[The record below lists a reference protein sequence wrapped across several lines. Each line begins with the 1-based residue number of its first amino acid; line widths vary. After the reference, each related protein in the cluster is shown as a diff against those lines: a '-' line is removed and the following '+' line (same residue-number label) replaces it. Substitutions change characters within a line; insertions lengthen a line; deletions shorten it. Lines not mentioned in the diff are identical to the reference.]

1 MNLYTYDLDSSKYTD
16 WRLPENR
23 LEAFRR
29 VAFTRMAEGDLDHWH
44 SGHVISSEMNLTK
57 EQKAVYALVFGQ
69 SYRNHWAMIVLQQF
83 PDILNTDA
91 RHIKEWHD
99 KIWPKAHFAKD
110 TKWGLR
116 KFPQYIESIRQ
127 RVNGSAYDYLEQK
140 STVGTTKENFY
151 SLNSAIREFYGIG
164 RMTAWLTQQTIYE
177 FFNFDID
184 HWDLQLYDDT
194 WSQYD
199 SLCYLFNREDISTK
213 RDLGRV
219 RPNPE
224 EVKLMEVNF
233 QKLMEYCNTN
243 SPLHLDVYN
252 MESCLCEFRKTCG
265 SSGRKPKEFT
275 GWTTVEL
282 SDEYYKISSKWPEV
296 DWRPYVAGLMTKG
309 RNLSDFSMNPEYF
322 RVMVDYGLNLN
333 THYYFKD
340 EPNAHMLLDLKKVQS
355 QGIMA
360 TYSDWNTKF
369 TESERTILVEKY
381 DPFKYNRIK
390 PKTHS
395 SWADTNLI
403 LQNPLLNQN
412 PALL

>member
-1 MNLYTYDLDSSKYTD
+1 LNILLYDLDLSKYTD

-69 SYRNHWAMIVLQQF
+69 SYRNHWAMIVMQKF
-83 PDILNTDA
+83 PDLLNTDP

-99 KIWPKAHFAKD
+99 NIWKKAHYAKD

-116 KFPQYIESIRQ
+116 KFPEYIESIKLK
-127 RVNGSAYDYLEQK
+127 VAGSAYDYLEQK
-140 STVGTTKENFY
+140 STVGNTKENFY
-151 SLNSAIREFYGIG
+151 SLNEGIREFFGIG
-164 RMTAWLTQQTIYE
+164 RMTAWLAQQTIYE

-213 RDLGRV
+213 RELGRAK
-219 RPNPE
+219 PNLE
-224 EVKLMEVNF
+224 EVQLMEKNF
-233 QKLMEYCNTN
+233 QSLMKYCNDN
-243 SPLHLDVYN
+243 SLLHLDVYN

-282 SDEYYKISSKWPEV
+282 SDEYDKISSKWPEV
-296 DWRPYVAGLMTKG
+296 DWKPYVAGLMTKG
-309 RNLSDFSMNPEYF
+309 RYLSDFSMNPEYF

-340 EPNAHMLLDLKKVQS
+340 EPNAHDLLELKQVQS
-355 QGIMA
+355 NGIKT
-360 TYSDWNTKF
+360 TYADWNSKF
-369 TESERTILVEKY
+369 TETERLQLIQKHN
-381 DPFKYNRIK
+381 PIKYNRIK
-390 PKTHS
+390 PKTHPA
-395 SWADTNLI
+395 WKDTNLI
-403 LQNPLLNQN
+403 LQNSILNQN
-412 PALL
+412 PPLL